1 MVLDN
6 AGIDTF
12 SQSLGIN
19 VLQKNAILKLTLLAS
34 GGDEQ
39 SNRNK
44 ISLLF
49 LILEATIMFITKQKP
64 NS

>member
-44 ISLLF
+44 IS
-49 LILEATIMFITKQKP
+49 
-64 NS
+64 